1 MNASS
6 MVHSARL
13 MANGKGRSCRPLPRR
28 AGIPFRIALTV
39 LIGAAVH
46 ITSSAAGDA
55 PLRALWIPVSALAS
69 AASIDRTIS
78 SAVSAGFDGIVAP
91 LVGAARNDAGSF
103 DGGAELLRRARER
116 GLGAH
121 VSIPVNLAAAV
132 GELPPSRDHVIYQHP
147 EWLMV
152 PRQLATELL
161 KTDTR
166 SPAYLGQIARWTR
179 ANAERVDG
187 LYVSPLDPAAA
198 AYLVKSVMAAVGR
211 YAVDGVY
218 LETLDF
224 PGDDFD
230 YSRRAIE
237 LFRTRMR
244 SVLPLT
250 ERARLDEIESIDPFA
265 YAEEFPD
272 EWRRFRESALS
283 DLLGQLR
290 TALKTISPAV
300 SVAVAARAD
309 ADASLRDHFQA
320 WRLWLERGMADRV
333 GYRSRSTGTVLLSTD
348 GAFTVETDRLPAV
361 QTAGAG
367 GPR

>member
-13 MANGKGRSCRPLPRR
+13 MANGKSRSCRPLPRR
-28 AGIPFRIALTV
+28 AGIPLRIASVV
-39 LIGAAVH
+39 LMIATAHIGG
-46 ITSSAAGDA
+46 SAAGDA
-55 PLRALWIPVSALAS
+55 PVRALWIPLSALVS
-69 AASIDRTIS
+69 PTSIDRTLS

-91 LVGAARNDAGSF
+91 LAVTRSDQDSF

-116 GLGAH
+116 GLGTH

-132 GELPPSRDHVIYQHP
+132 GEFPSSRDHVIYQHP

-152 PRQLATELL
+152 PRQIAPELL
-161 KTDTR
+161 ETDAR
-166 SPAYLGQIARWTR
+166 SPAYLGQISRWTR
-179 ANAERVDG
+179 AHAERVDG

-198 AYLVKSVMAAVGR
+198 AYLVKSVLAAVGR

-230 YSRRAIE
+230 YSRRAME
-237 LFRTRMR
+237 LFRSRMR
-244 SVLPLT
+244 STLSLA
-250 ERARLDEIESIDPFA
+250 ERARLDGVESIDPFA

-272 EWRRFRESALS
+272 EWRRFRETALT

-290 TALKTISPAV
+290 GALKALNPAI

-309 ADASLRDHFQA
+309 ADAALHEHFQA
-320 WRLWLERGMADRV
+320 WRSWLERGVADRV
-333 GYRSRSTGTVLLSTD
+333 GYRSRTTGTVLLSID
-348 GAFTVETDRLPAV
+348 SAFTFEPDRLPTIE
-361 QTAGAG
+361 TAGVG